1 MCKNVQ
7 RGYAPGDQAEFGGN
21 AVPKLR
27 RAAQNLYYL
36 LNQGYPIKG
45 ASVFVGKYCG
55 QPLSAFRE
63 TATGIGESRVLTG
76 AQVALSDSLLLRCMD
91 GTVRDLAALRGTCR
105 LIDKTTRA
113 IEMVGRMLEKG
124 GVGKA
129 VFYLDS
135 PVSNS
140 GRLKERIG
148 ALLEEYPFAD
158 FAVSE
163 E

>member
-1 MCKNVQ
+1 M
-7 RGYAPGDQAEFGGN
+7 
-21 AVPKLR
+21 
-27 RAAQNLYYL
+27 
-36 LNQGYPIKG
+36 
-45 ASVFVGKYCG
+45 
-55 QPLSAFRE
+55 
-63 TATGIGESRVLTG
+63 
-76 AQVALSDSLLLRCMD
+76 ALSDSLLLRCMD
-91 GTVRDLAALRGTCR
+91 GTVRDLAALRGTYR

-124 GVGKA
+124 GVVKA

-148 ALLEEYPFAD
+148 ALLGEYPFDLQFELIHNVDAVLETLENVITSDAIILDKCGSWFNLCGRIIAEEIGEYPFAD

>member
-1 MCKNVQ
+1 M
-7 RGYAPGDQAEFGGN
+7 
-21 AVPKLR
+21 
-27 RAAQNLYYL
+27 
-36 LNQGYPIKG
+36 
-45 ASVFVGKYCG
+45 
-55 QPLSAFRE
+55 
-63 TATGIGESRVLTG
+63 
-76 AQVALSDSLLLRCMD
+76 ALSDSLLLRCMD

-148 ALLEEYPFAD
+148 ALREEYPFAD

>member
-1 MCKNVQ
+1 M
-7 RGYAPGDQAEFGGN
+7 
-21 AVPKLR
+21 
-27 RAAQNLYYL
+27 
-36 LNQGYPIKG
+36 
-45 ASVFVGKYCG
+45 
-55 QPLSAFRE
+55 
-63 TATGIGESRVLTG
+63 
-76 AQVALSDSLLLRCMD
+76 ALSDSLLLRCMD

-129 VFYLDS
+129 VCYLDS